1 MAVKLSFLAMLLC
14 LLLASTPKGHASV
27 FDVTSATYGAKPGSD
42 VSTALAK
49 AWSDACASPSAS
61 KVVVPSG
68 TYKLKE
74 ANFRGPCKAPIE
86 MQVQGTL
93 QAPADAGQLTRSDT
107 WVGFQYVDMLTL
119 SGGGTF
125 DGQGALSWNQ
135 NDCHKNKNCKPI
147 PVNLRF
153 EFLTNSKVQDITSLN
168 SKFFHMHVFRC
179 NHTTFQQL
187 TITAPDDS
195 RNTDGIHIGASTGIN
210 ITHAKI
216 GTGDDC
222 ISIGDDSHEITVT
235 DVTCGPGH
243 GISIGSLGKYKD
255 EKDVTGII
263 VKNCTLTNTDNGVRI
278 KTFPDSPSPSTAS
291 GIHYEDIIMVNVSN
305 PILVDQLYCP
315 YTQCEQK
322 PPSKVKISNVSF
334 KNIKGSS
341 FTPLAVKLVC
351 TTGIPCENVELTDID
366 LTYGGDKGPLTSM
379 CSNVKPTITGVTKA
393 LGCATSSLAPLPL
406 SKK

>member
-1 MAVKLSFLAMLLC
+1 MAMKLNFLAMLLC
-14 LLLASTPKGHASV
+14 LLLASTPNAHASV

-42 VSTALAK
+42 VNTALAK
-49 AWSDACASPSAS
+49 AWSDAC
-61 KVVVPSG
+61 
-68 TYKLKE
+68 
-74 ANFRGPCKAPIE
+74 
-86 MQVQGTL
+86 
-93 QAPADAGQLTRSDT
+93 
-107 WVGFQYVDMLTL
+107 
-119 SGGGTF
+119 GGTF

-135 NDCHKNKNCKPI
+135 NDCHTNKNCKPLL
-147 PVNLRF
+147 VNLRF

-187 TITAPDDS
+187 TITAPDES
-195 RNTDGIHIGASTGIN
+195 RNTDGIHIGASTAIN
-210 ITHAKI
+210 ITHSKI

-222 ISIGDDSHEITVT
+222 ISIGDDSHQITVT

-243 GISIGSLGKYKD
+243 GINIGSLGKYKE

-263 VKNCTLTNTDNGVRI
+263 VKNCTLTNTENGVRI

-305 PILVDQLYCP
+305 PILIDQLYCP

-351 TTGIPCENVELTDID
+351 TMGIPCENEELTDTD
-366 LTYGGDKGPLTSM
+366 LTYGGNKGPLTSM

-406 SKK
+406 S

>member
-1 MAVKLSFLAMLLC
+1 MESISGLRL
-14 LLLASTPKGHASV
+14 
-27 FDVTSATYGAKPGSD
+27 
-42 VSTALAK
+42 VSTL
-49 AWSDACASPSAS
+49 
-61 KVVVPSG
+61 
-68 TYKLKE
+68 L
-74 ANFRGPCKAPIE
+74 
-86 MQVQGTL
+86 MQRLELGMT
-93 QAPADAGQLTRSDT
+93 
-107 WVGFQYVDMLTL
+107 
-119 SGGGTF
+119 
-125 DGQGALSWNQ
+125 
-135 NDCHKNKNCKPI
+135 
-147 PVNLRF
+147 
-153 EFLTNSKVQDITSLN
+153 
-168 SKFFHMHVFRC
+168 
-179 NHTTFQQL
+179 
-187 TITAPDDS
+187 
-195 RNTDGIHIGASTGIN
+195 
-210 ITHAKI
+210 
-216 GTGDDC
+216 

>member
-1 MAVKLSFLAMLLC
+1 MALKLSFLAMLLF
-14 LLLASTPKGHASV
+14 LLLASTTKAHASV

-42 VSTALAK
+42 VSKALAK

-74 ANFRGPCKAPIE
+74 ATFRGPCKAPIE
-86 MQVQGTL
+86 MQVRGTL
-93 QAPADAGQLTRSDT
+93 QAPANAGQLTRPDT
-107 WVGFQYVDMLTL
+107 WVGFQYIDMLTL

-125 DGQGALSWNQ
+125 DGQGALAWSQ

-153 EFLTNSKVQDITSLN
+153 EFLTNSRVQDITSLN
-168 SKFFHMHVFRC
+168 SKNFHMHVFRC
-179 NHTTFQQL
+179 NHTTFQHL
-187 TITAPDDS
+187 TITAPDES

-222 ISIGDDSHEITVT
+222 VSIGDDSHQITVT

-243 GISIGSLGKYKD
+243 GISIGSLGRYKE

-263 VKNCTLTNTDNGVRI
+263 VKNCTLTNTQNGMRI
-278 KTFPDSPSPSTAS
+278 KTWPDSPSPSIAS
-291 GIHYEDIIMVNVSN
+291 DIHFEDIIMVNVSN
-305 PILVDQLYCP
+305 PILIDQLYCP
-315 YTQCEQK
+315 YTRCDQK
-322 PPSKVKISNVSF
+322 PPSKVKISNISF

-351 TTGIPCENVELTDID
+351 TRGIPCENVELTDID
-366 LTYGGDKGPLTSM
+366 LTYGGDQGPLTSL
-379 CSNVKPTITGVTKA
+379 CSNVKPTITGMIKA
-393 LGCATSSLAPLPL
+393 LACATSSLAPLPL

>member
-1 MAVKLSFLAMLLC
+1 MALKLSFLATLLF
-14 LLLASTPKGHASV
+14 LLLASIGKAHPSV

-42 VSTALAK
+42 VSKALAK
-49 AWSDACASPSAS
+49 AWSDACASPLAS

-74 ANFRGPCKAPIE
+74 ATFRGPCKAPIE
-86 MQVQGTL
+86 MQVRGTL
-93 QAPADAGQLTRSDT
+93 QAPADVGQLTRPDT
-107 WVGFQYVDMLTL
+107 WVGFQYIDMLTL

-125 DGQGALSWNQ
+125 DGQGALAWGQ

-147 PVNLRF
+147 PINLRF
-153 EFLTNSKVQDITSLN
+153 EFITNSRVHDITSLN
-168 SKFFHMHVFRC
+168 SKNFHMHVFRC
-179 NHTTFQQL
+179 NHTTFQHL
-187 TITAPDDS
+187 TITAPDES
-195 RNTDGIHIGASTGIN
+195 INTDGIHIGASTGIN

-222 ISIGDDSHEITVT
+222 VSIGDDSHQITVT

-243 GISIGSLGKYKD
+243 GISIGSLGRYKE

-263 VKNCTLTNTDNGVRI
+263 VKNCTLTNTQNGVRI
-278 KTFPDSPSPSTAS
+278 KTWPDSPSPSTAS
-291 GIHYEDIIMVNVSN
+291 NIHYEDIIMVNVSN
-305 PILVDQLYCP
+305 PILIDQLYCP
-315 YTQCEQK
+315 YTRCDQK

-351 TTGIPCENVELTDID
+351 SRGVPCENVELADIN
-366 LTYGGDKGPLTSM
+366 LTYGGDQGPLTSL
-379 CSNVKPTITGVTKA
+379 CSNVKPTITGMIKA

>member
-1 MAVKLSFLAMLLC
+1 MALKLRFLAMLLF
-14 LLLASTPKGHASV
+14 LLLASTAKANPNV

-42 VSTALAK
+42 VTKALVK

-61 KVVVPSG
+61 K
-68 TYKLKE
+68 
-74 ANFRGPCKAPIE
+74 AP
-86 MQVQGTL
+86 TN
-93 QAPADAGQLTRSDT
+93 AGQFTRPDT
-107 WVGFQYVDMLTL
+107 WVGFQYIDKLTL

-125 DGQGALSWNQ
+125 DGQGALAWGQ

-147 PVNLRF
+147 PINLRF
-153 EFLTNSKVQDITSLN
+153 EFITNSRVQDITSLN
-168 SKFFHMHVFRC
+168 SKNFHMHVFGC
-179 NHTTFQQL
+179 KHTTFQHL
-187 TITAPDDS
+187 TITAPDES

-222 ISIGDDSHEITVT
+222 VSIGDDSHQITVT

-243 GISIGSLGKYKD
+243 GISIGSLGRYKE
-255 EKDVTGII
+255 EKAVTGII
-263 VKNCTLTNTDNGVRI
+263 VKNCTLTNTQNGVRI
-278 KTFPDSPSPSTAS
+278 KTWPDSPSPSSTAS
-291 GIHYEDIIMVNVSN
+291 DIHYENIIMVNVSN
-305 PILVDQLYCP
+305 PILIDQLYCP
-315 YTQCEQK
+315 YTQCDQK

-351 TTGIPCENVELTDID
+351 SRGVPCENVKLTDID
-366 LTYGGDKGPLTSM
+366 LTYGGDQGPLTSL
-379 CSNVKPTITGVTKA
+379 CSNVKPTITGVKKA
-393 LGCATSSLAPLPL
+393 LACATSSLAPLPL

>member
-1 MAVKLSFLAMLLC
+1 
-14 LLLASTPKGHASV
+14 HASV

-61 KVVVPSG
+61 K
-68 TYKLKE
+68 LKE

-86 MQVQGTL
+86 MQVQGIL
-93 QAPADAGQLTRSDT
+93 QAPADASQLTRPDT
-107 WVGFQYVDMLTL
+107 WVGFQYIDMLTL

-135 NDCHKNKNCKPI
+135 NDCHKNKNCKPL

-187 TITAPDDS
+187 TITAPDES
-195 RNTDGIHIGASTGIN
+195 RNTDGIHIGASTAIN
-210 ITHAKI
+210 ITHSKI

-222 ISIGDDSHEITVT
+222 ISI
-235 DVTCGPGH
+235 GH
-243 GISIGSLGKYKD
+243 GISIGSLGKYKE

-263 VKNCTLTNTDNGVRI
+263 VKNCTLANTENGVRI

-305 PILVDQLYCP
+305 PILIDQLYCP
-315 YTQCEQK
+315 YTQCDKSLRQK
-322 PPSKVKISNVSF
+322 LRSAMSASRTLRAHLSLHLQ
-334 KNIKGSS
+334 SS
-341 FTPLAVKLVC
+341 LYVPQAS
-351 TTGIPCENVELTDID
+351 CENVELTDID

-379 CSNVKPTITGVTKA
+379 CSNVKPQ
-393 LGCATSSLAPLPL
+393 LLA
-406 SKK
+406 

>member
-1 MAVKLSFLAMLLC
+1 MALKLSLLAMLLF
-14 LLLASTPKGHASV
+14 LLLASIAKAHASV
-27 FDVTSATYGAKPGSD
+27 FDVTSATYGATPGSD
-42 VSTALAK
+42 VSNALAK
-49 AWSDACASPSAS
+49 AWSDACASPSTS

-93 QAPADAGQLTRSDT
+93 QAPADAGQLTRPDT
-107 WVGFQYVDMLTL
+107 WVGFQYIDMLTL

-125 DGQGALSWNQ
+125 DGQGALAWSQ
-135 NDCHKNKNCKPI
+135 NDCREKTNCKPI
-147 PVNLRF
+147 PVSLRF

-168 SKFFHMHVFRC
+168 SKNFHMHVFQC
-179 NHTTFQQL
+179 NHTTFQHL
-187 TITAPDDS
+187 TITAPDES

-222 ISIGDDSHEITVT
+222 VSIGDGSHQITVT

-243 GISIGSLGKYKD
+243 GISIGSLGRYKE
-255 EKDVTGII
+255 EKDVTGIL
-263 VKNCTLTNTDNGVRI
+263 VKNCTLTNTQNGVRI
-278 KTFPDSPSPSTAS
+278 KTWPDSPSPSTAS
-291 GIHYEDIIMVNVSN
+291 DIHYEDIINVNVSN
-305 PILVDQLYCP
+305 PILIDQLYCP
-315 YTQCEQK
+315 YTQCDQK

-351 TTGIPCENVELTDID
+351 TRGIPCENVELTDID
-366 LTYGGDKGPLTSM
+366 LTYGGDRGPLTSL
-379 CSNVKPTITGVTKA
+379 CSNVKPTITGVIKA

-406 SKK
+406 SKN